1 MRNIFP
7 PILLQ
12 FMVVGLRGRDGVF
25 VQSVVIL
32 ASKLVLESVQ
42 DQNQNTE
49 EGNATEKMSLR
60 LNVTPWLV
68 QVSRNVS

>member
-1 MRNIFP
+1 
-7 PILLQ
+7 
-12 FMVVGLRGRDGVF
+12 MVVGLRGRDGVF